1 MALLSS
7 SGLTDTPSKAT
18 VTGPSTFTQ
27 PYVSDVLN
35 KGQAILN
42 NPAPAYT
49 GQLTAGTSELQ
60 DKAWQGLSNLTL
72 PTTMTTA
79 GTNLLDIGNK
89 AAGTSYNPV
98 GSAFDASAAQQYMN
112 PYLQNA
118 LNPQLEEARRQ
129 SQITQLGNASKATQ
143 AGAFGG
149 SRQALMDTETQ
160 RALGTNLANITGQGY
175 NTAYDKAMTQFN
187 ADQARKIQE
196 AQYGTDVGLKGL
208 SQAATANQAAGNV
221 GAQQAQYGLQNLTA
235 LGSAGNTQQAQNQAG
250 LNALYN
256 QYLEQRNYPG
266 TLLAN
271 QANLIKG
278 IGGSTSS
285 EYAAKPSFLQT
296 AVGTAAGTAE
306 LIKNL
311 KASGMTGDTI
321 TNVLKA
327 AGINPSTLLSSNSI
341 NPSQVPSGYTL
352 SPDGTYVSDPSGGRY
367 TIGAD
372 GNPIPMFTGADESPS
387 YGPGQDVFDTGG
399 FETGGSGQD
408 VFDTG
413 GFEAEDTSYNE

>member
-18 VTGPSTFTQ
+18 VTGPSAFTQ

-35 KGQAILN
+35 KGQALLN
-42 NPAPAYT
+42 NPAPQYT

-60 DKAWQGLSNLTL
+60 NQAFKGLSNLTL

-89 AAGTSYNPV
+89 SAGTSYNPV
-98 GSAFDASAAQQYMN
+98 GSAFDAAAAQQYMN

-129 SQITQLGNASKATQ
+129 AQITQLANNAKATQ
-143 AGAFGG
+143 AGAYGG

-160 RALGTNLANITGQGY
+160 RNLGTNLAAITGQGY
-175 NTAYDKAMTQFN
+175 NTAYDKAAAQFN
-187 ADQARKIQE
+187 ADQARRIQE

-235 LGSAGNTQQAQNQAG
+235 LGAAGNTQQAQNQAG

-266 TLLAN
+266 TMLAN

-278 IGGSTSS
+278 IGGSTAS
-285 EYAAKPSFLQT
+285 EYMAKPSFLQS
-296 AVGTAAGTAE
+296 AVGTAASSAE

-311 KASGMTGDTI
+311 KASGMTSDTI
-321 TNVLKA
+321 SNVLRS
-327 AGINPSTLLSSNSI
+327 AGINPNTLLGRGSI
-341 NPSQVPSGYTL
+341 SPDQVPFGYTL
-352 SPDGTYVSDPSGGRY
+352 SSDGSYISDSQGGRY
-367 TIGAD
+367 TPGAN
-372 GNPIPMFTGADESPS
+372 GELIPTGSTESPL
-387 YGPGQDVFDTGG
+387 YDPNTMENPYQYNPDQTVPDVEFDPN
-399 FETGGSGQD
+399 
-408 VFDTG
+408 
-413 GFEAEDTSYNE
+413 AP

>member
-18 VTGPSTFTQ
+18 VTGPSAFTQ
-27 PYVSDVLN
+27 PYVSDVLS
-35 KGQAILN
+35 KGQALLN
-42 NPAPAYT
+42 NPAPQYT

-60 DKAWQGLSNLTL
+60 NQAFKGLSNLTL

-89 AAGTSYNPV
+89 SAGTSYNPV
-98 GSAFDASAAQQYMN
+98 GSAFDANAAQQYMN

-129 SQITQLGNASKATQ
+129 AQITQLANNAKATQ
-143 AGAFGG
+143 AGAYGG

-160 RALGTNLANITGQGY
+160 RNLGTNLAAITGQGY
-175 NTAYDKAMTQFN
+175 NTAYDKAAAQFN
-187 ADQARKIQE
+187 ADQARRIQE

-235 LGSAGNTQQAQNQAG
+235 LGAAGNTQQAQNQAG

-278 IGGSTSS
+278 IGGSTAS
-285 EYAAKPSFLQT
+285 EYAAKPSFLQS

-327 AGINPSTLLSSNSI
+327 AGINPSTLLGSNSI
-341 NPSQVPSGYTL
+341 SPSQVPSGYSL
-352 SPDGTYVSDPSGGRY
+352 SSDGTYIYDPSGGRY
-367 TIGAD
+367 TVGSD
-372 GNPIPMFTGADESPS
+372 GSPIPMFTGADESPS

-399 FETGGSGQD
+399 FE
-408 VFDTG
+408 
-413 GFEAEDTSYNE
+413 AEDTSYNE

>member
-7 SGLTDTPSKAT
+7 SGLTDTPSSSK
-18 VTGPSTFTQ
+18 VTGPSAFTQ
-27 PYVSDVLN
+27 PYVSDVLG

-42 NPAPAYT
+42 NPAPQYT
-49 GQLTAGTSELQ
+49 GQLTAGTSDLQ
-60 DKAWQGLSNLTL
+60 NQAFQGLSNLTL
-72 PTTMTTA
+72 PSTMITA

-89 AAGTSYNPV
+89 STGTSYNPV
-98 GSAFDASAAQQYMN
+98 GGAFDANAAQQYMN

-129 SQITQLGNASKATQ
+129 SQITQLANNAKATQ
-143 AGAFGG
+143 AGAYGG

-160 RALGTNLANITGQGY
+160 RNLGTNLAAITGQGY
-175 NTAYDKAMTQFN
+175 NTAYDKAATQFN
-187 ADQARKIQE
+187 ADQARRIQE

-235 LGSAGNTQQAQNQAG
+235 LGAAGNTQQAQNQAG

-278 IGGSTSS
+278 IGGATSS
-285 EYAAKPSFLQT
+285 EYMAKPSFLQS
-296 AVGTAAGTAE
+296 AVGTAASTAE

-321 TNVLKA
+321 TNVLKS
-327 AGINPSTLLSSNSI
+327 AGINPSTLLNKNSI
-341 NPSQVPSGYTL
+341 SPDKVPFGYSL
-352 SPDGTYVSDPSGGRY
+352 SPDGTYITDSQGGRY
-367 TIGAD
+367 TPGAN
-372 GNPIPMFTGADESPS
+372 GELIPTGSTESPLYDPS
-387 YGPGQDVFDTGG
+387 TGYNPY
-399 FETGGSGQD
+399 ETPPNENR
-408 VFDTG
+408 FDTG

>member
-7 SGLTDTPSKAT
+7 SGLTDTPAKAT
-18 VTGPSTFTQ
+18 VTGPSSFTQ
-27 PYVSDVLN
+27 PYVQDVLG
-35 KGQAILN
+35 KGQALLN
-42 NPAPAYT
+42 NPAPQYT
-49 GQLTAGTSELQ
+49 GQLTAGTSDLQ
-60 DKAWQGLSNLTL
+60 NKSWQGLSNLTL
-72 PTTMTTA
+72 PSTMTTA
-79 GTNLLDIGNK
+79 GTNLLDLGNQ

-98 GSAFDASAAQQYMN
+98 GSAFDAAAAQQYMN

-129 SQITQLGNASKATQ
+129 AQITQLGNAAKSTQ
-143 AGAFGG
+143 AGAYGG

-160 RALGTNLANITGQGY
+160 RNLGTNLAAITGQGY
-175 NTAYDKAMTQFN
+175 NTAYDKAAAQFN

-208 SQAATANQAAGNV
+208 AQATTANQAAGNV
-221 GAQQAQYGLQNLTA
+221 GTQQAQYGLQNLTA
-235 LGSAGNTQQAQNQAG
+235 LGAAGNTQQAQNQAG

-285 EYAAKPSFLQT
+285 EYAAKPSFLQS
-296 AVGTAAGTAE
+296 AVGTAASTAE

-321 TNVLKA
+321 TNVLKS
-327 AGINPSTLLSSNSI
+327 AGINPSTLLNKNSI
-341 NPSQVPSGYTL
+341 NPDQVPFGYSL
-352 SPDGTYVSDPSGGRY
+352 SPDGTYITDSQGGRY
-367 TIGAD
+367 TPGAN
-372 GNPIPMFTGADESPS
+372 GELIPTGSTESPIYDPNTANVQESVFTPS
-387 YGPGQDVFDTGG
+387 YDPNKTVPDVEFNPD
-399 FETGGSGQD
+399 
-408 VFDTG
+408 
-413 GFEAEDTSYNE
+413 AP

>member
-7 SGLTDTPSKAT
+7 SGLTDTPSSAN

-27 PYVSDVLN
+27 PYVQDVLG
-35 KGQAILN
+35 KGQALLN
-42 NPAPAYT
+42 NPAPQYT
-49 GQLTAGTSELQ
+49 GQLTAGTSDLQ
-60 DKAWQGLSNLTL
+60 NQAWQGLSNLTL
-72 PTTMTTA
+72 PSTMTTA

-89 AAGTSYNPV
+89 AAGTTYNPV
-98 GSAFDASAAQQYMN
+98 GSAFDAAAAQQYMN
-112 PYLQNA
+112 PYLQA
-118 LNPQLEEARRQ
+118 SLNPQLEEARRQ
-129 SQITQLGNASKATQ
+129 SQITQLANAAKSTQ
-143 AGAFGG
+143 AGAYGG

-175 NTAYDKAMTQFN
+175 NTAYDKATAQFN

-208 SQAATANQAAGNV
+208 SQATTANQAAGNV
-221 GAQQAQYGLQNLTA
+221 GTNQAQYGLLNLQA
-235 LGSAGNTQQAQNQAG
+235 LGTAGNTQQAQNQAG

-256 QYLEQRNYPG
+256 QYLEQRNYPA

-278 IGGSTSS
+278 IGGSTTST
-285 EYAAKPSFLQT
+285 YGAKPSFLQS
-296 AVGTAAGTAE
+296 AVGTAANTAE

-327 AGINPSTLLSSNSI
+327 AGINPNTLLNSNAIS
-341 NPSQVPSGYTL
+341 PDKVPFGYTL
-352 SPDGTYVSDPSGGRY
+352 SPDGTYITDSQGGRY
-367 TIGAD
+367 TPGAN
-372 GNPIPMFTGADESPS
+372 GELVPMGSNESPIYDPNTENVQES
-387 YGPGQDVFDTGG
+387 VFNPTDTQY
-399 FETGGSGQD
+399 GSGNA
-408 VFDTG
+408 
-413 GFEAEDTSYNE
+413 GFGEE